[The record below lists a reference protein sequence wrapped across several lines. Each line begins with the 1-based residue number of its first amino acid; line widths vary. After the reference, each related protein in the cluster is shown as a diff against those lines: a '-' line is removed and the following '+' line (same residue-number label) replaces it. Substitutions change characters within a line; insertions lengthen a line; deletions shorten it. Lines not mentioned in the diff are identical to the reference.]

1 MLTID
6 EYIAKMKKA
15 DKMDEFDFLK
25 QSENMAAVMKYV
37 MSYFNEYLTMETCDA
52 EIIKQKHSMDKLGEE
67 IQNRYPESKD
77 FILNFYIQYKI
88 RIHKE
93 IEKGIENIPYFSF
106 FYCEEDFSSAARSF
120 CSSYKFKGANMEE
133 YEREITT
140 LIAEIKQY
148 NTEEL
153 NLSEMIHL
161 DNNIR
166 QWVKETYRQYGVNL
180 FTFAYDLADTYHE
193 RYVKH
198 ERERFRERPYYVN
211 NYNHRYNN
219 NPFDIDRIYEDN
231 KQRPFLANKRGELE
245 MLVMHEWLFTMVY
258 DDDYWPEY
266 VNLCVSTGRASIVR
280 DVNALRAVTSSGLKY
295 PEDAPCVTEHVITT
309 DGILKKAPEG
319 SYILRIDVSQTNL
332 GIWQNVEEMMSL
344 ISSLNTS
351 FKEFGAP
358 KVLEIT
364 APVKTESFNDEVF
377 LSCCS
382 ILEKKMKKHTQ
393 MKVAIVNGLEM
404 QKPKQKPKPI
414 SYLNT
419 IEDLIKLKVQLRE
432 HKIPLKFSIDFQA
445 LLGNKRSSSYSN
457 REVFGALSEI
467 KNSIVCL
474 NITNFKTQESY
485 GPKYKEIS
493 QDQDAYYLHK
503 FKHPTYDDF
512 YTMLSASF
520 NDNQI
525 RYLIPKN
532 ISNNAELEELVDNLL
547 RGGFAFCDGGE
558 QHG

>member
-15 DKMDEFDFLK
+15 DKLDEFDFLK
-25 QSENMAAVMKYV
+25 QSVNMAAVMKYV
-37 MSYFNEYLTMETCDA
+37 LTYFNEYLTMETCDA
-52 EIIKQKHSMDKLGEE
+52 ETIKLKQTMDKLEEE
-67 IQNRYPESKD
+67 IDRRYPKSME
-77 FILNFYIQYKI
+77 FILNFYMQYKI

-93 IEKGIENIPYFSF
+93 IDKWSENIPYFSF
-106 FYCEEDFSSAARSF
+106 FYCEEDFSSAAKSF
-120 CSSYKFKGANMEE
+120 CISYKLKVENMEE
-133 YEREITT
+133 YESEITT
-140 LIAEIKQY
+140 LFAEIKHQ
-148 NTEEL
+148 NTEGL

-161 DNNIR
+161 DNNIV

-180 FTFAYDLADTYHE
+180 FSFAYNLADIYHD

-198 ERERFRERPYYVN
+198 ERERFVERPYYVN

-231 KQRPFLANKRGELE
+231 KHRPFLENKRGELE

-266 VNLCVSTGRASIVR
+266 VNLCVSRGRVNIVR
-280 DVNALRAVTSSGLKY
+280 NVNALRAVTSSGLKY
-295 PEDAPCVTEHVITT
+295 PEDAPCVTEHIITT

-319 SYILRIDVSQTNL
+319 AYILRIDVSQTNT
-332 GIWQNVEEMMSL
+332 GVWQNSEEMASL
-344 ISSLNTS
+344 IASLNTS
-351 FKEFGAP
+351 FKEFGVP

-364 APVKTESFNDEVF
+364 APVKTESFDNEVF

-393 MKVAIVNGLEM
+393 MKVAIVNGLEK
-404 QKPKQKPKPI
+404 QKSKQKPKPI

-432 HKIPLKFSIDFQA
+432 RKIPLKFSIDFPS
-445 LLGNKRSSSYSN
+445 LLGSKRSRPYN
-457 REVFGALSEI
+457 YREAFGALSQI

-474 NITNFKTQESY
+474 NITNLGTQEAY
-485 GPKYKEIS
+485 GPKPREIS
-493 QDQDAYYLHK
+493 DDLDVYYLHK
-503 FKHPTYDDF
+503 FKYPTYDDF
-512 YTMLSASF
+512 YTMLSAAF

-547 RGGFAFCDGGE
+547 RSGFAFCDGGE